1 MEYLAYLAYSAGWR
15 LVRLLPEGVAYGLF
29 RRIAGFVY
37 RRNGRQVSRLRSN
50 LEVVTGLRGAELE
63 AMTQRAMESYL
74 RYWCD
79 AFRLPDWS
87 RARILDTVEI
97 LGLEHLKNA
106 TQDGR
111 GAVIS
116 LPHSGNWDHAGAW
129 ATLSGWKVVTVA
141 EVLRPQRLFER
152 FLHYRNRLGFEVH
165 PFGAPSIF
173 STLTRAIEGG
183 ALVALVSDRD
193 LSRAGVPVTFFGR
206 PTKMPKGP
214 AALALATGAE
224 LIPAHVAYLEGGI
237 QIIFSTP
244 IRTQEADRDAAI
256 ADLTQ
261 QAANVF
267 ADEIAKYPED
277 WHMLQRIWTD

>member
-1 MEYLAYLAYSAGWR
+1 MENLAFLAYSAGWR
-15 LVRLLPEGVAYGLF
+15 LVRLLPEPVAYGLF
-29 RRIAGFVY
+29 RRMAGYVY

-50 LEVVTGLRGAELE
+50 LESVTGSKGPELE
-63 AMTQRAMESYL
+63 TLTKKAMESYL

-79 AFRLPDWS
+79 AFRLPDWTS
-87 RARILDTVEI
+87 SRILNTVEVI
-97 LGLEHLKNA
+97 GLENLKSA
-106 TQDGR
+106 TEGGR
-111 GAVIS
+111 GAVIT

-129 ATLSGWKVVTVA
+129 ATMSGWKVVTVA

-165 PFGAPSIF
+165 PFGAPNIF
-173 STLTRAIEGG
+173 TTLIRAVKNG

-214 AALALATGAE
+214 AALAIATGAD
-224 LIPAHVAYLEGGI
+224 LIPAHVAYLESGI
-237 QIIFSTP
+237 QIIFSAP
-244 IRTQEADRDAAI
+244 IRTKESDKDAAI

-267 ADEIAKYPED
+267 AEQIARYPED

>member
-1 MEYLAYLAYSAGWR
+1 MESLSYLAYSVGWR
-15 LVRLLPEGVAYGLF
+15 LVRLLPERVAYGLF
-29 RRIAGFVY
+29 RRLAKTVY
-37 RRNGRQVSRLRSN
+37 RRGGRQVARLRGN
-50 LEVVTGLRGAELE
+50 LGYVTGFEGKDLE
-63 AMTQRAMESYL
+63 GLTERAMESYL

-87 RARILDTVEI
+87 RTRITDTVEVV
-97 LGLEHLKNA
+97 GLDHLVKA
-106 TQDGR
+106 TQNGR

-141 EVLRPQRLFER
+141 EVLRPQRLFQR
-152 FLHYRNRLGFEVH
+152 FLQYRSRLGFEVH
-165 PFGAPSIF
+165 PFGASDIF
-173 STLTRAIEGG
+173 GTLVRAVQSGG
-183 ALVALVSDRD
+183 LVALVSDRD

-214 AALALATGAE
+214 AALALATGAD
-224 LIPAHVAYLEGGI
+224 LIPAHVSYRGDGI
-237 QIIFSTP
+237 QIIFSAPVQTVA
-244 IRTQEADRDAAI
+244 IDKEMAI

-261 QAANVF
+261 QVANVF
-267 ADEIAKYPED
+267 ADQIAQYPED